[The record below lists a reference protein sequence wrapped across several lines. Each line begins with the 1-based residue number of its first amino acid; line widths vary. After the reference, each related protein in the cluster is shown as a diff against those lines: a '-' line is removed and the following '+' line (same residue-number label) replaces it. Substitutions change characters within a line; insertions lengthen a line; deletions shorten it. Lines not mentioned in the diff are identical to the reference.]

1 MDNTLREVMTG
12 NPTTVDSGDSVTS
25 VARTMRDG
33 GADVVLVVADGDP
46 VGLVS
51 DHDLLS
57 GVLADGADAERLTMG
72 EAVRDDL
79 VVVDVEDGL
88 DVVTQKMREHSVR
101 QAVVME
107 NGVPVGVVNAGD
119 PAIQGRPGRIDA
131 PTPEHA
137 RKTDEEIL

>member
-1 MDNTLREVMTG
+1 MDNTVREVMTG
-12 NPTTVDSGDSVTS
+12 NPTTADSGESVTS

-33 GADVVLVVADGDP
+33 GIDVVVVVSDGNP

-57 GVLADGADAERLTMG
+57 GVLADGADAERLTLG
-72 EAVRDDL
+72 EAVTEDL

-88 DVVTQKMREHSVR
+88 DVVTRRMREHSVR

-107 NGVPVGVVNAGD
+107 NGVPVGVVDAGD
-119 PAIQGRPGRIDA
+119 PAVQGRPGRIDA

-137 RKTDEEIL
+137 RKSDEEIL

>member
-1 MDNTLREVMTG
+1 MDNTVREVMTG
-12 NPTTVDSGDSVTS
+12 NPTTADSGESVTS

-33 GADVVLVVADGDP
+33 GIDIVVVVSDGNP

-57 GVLADGADAERLTMG
+57 GVLADGADAERLTLG
-72 EAVRDDL
+72 EAVTEDL

-88 DVVTQKMREHSVR
+88 DVVTRRMREHSVR

-107 NGVPVGVVNAGD
+107 NGVPVGVVDAGD
-119 PAIQGRPGRIDA
+119 PAVQGRPGRIDA

-137 RKTDEEIL
+137 RKSDEEIL